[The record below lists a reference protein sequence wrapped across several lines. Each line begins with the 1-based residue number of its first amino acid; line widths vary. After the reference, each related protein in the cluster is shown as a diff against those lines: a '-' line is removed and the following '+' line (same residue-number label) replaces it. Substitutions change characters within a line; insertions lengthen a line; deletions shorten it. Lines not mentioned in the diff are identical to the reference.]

1 MDVSKWE
8 MGYDDMTLKKQ
19 VGSGQFGV
27 VILAC
32 LKREATSLP
41 ATEYILKHTTPDRKP
56 PPLLVAVKQFSG
68 ENCCCILTIETVS
81 INIMSDYHI
90 KFGANWLQG

>member
-1 MDVSKWE
+1 MDITKWE
-8 MGYDDMTLKKQ
+8 MEYDDITLKNQ

-32 LKREATSLP
+32 LKREATSSP
-41 ATEYILKHTTPDRKP
+41 VTEYIMKHTTPSGQP

-68 ENCCCILTIETVS
+68 ESCCGYKPTLSLYIE
-81 INIMSDYHI
+81 
-90 KFGANWLQG
+90 